1 MNRRSM
7 KSVPKT
13 MGRALIL
20 FVFASVASAIIIRHD
35 RDDAKSIEMARQFGI
50 VGNVKGGGAATVV
63 GDRWLITAGHVAA
76 GLPRSN
82 PTVNVDG
89 RDYSIERAFV
99 YPGWKDFSPHDVAL
113 LKTTEPIEG
122 VTAAQLYKDHDENGQ
137 LVVFVGYG
145 KGGNGKTGP
154 TGSDGIKRAATN
166 KVERVDDNWLFF
178 TFHSPDSKDV
188 TELEGISG
196 PNDSGG
202 PALIVRDGRRFV
214 AGVSVWGD
222 PPPEG
227 KGHYGQKEGY
237 TRVSTHLEWLEKT
250 IQENSR

>member
-1 MNRRSM
+1 MKRRCMEVS
-7 KSVPKT
+7 PKT
-13 MGRALIL
+13 LSRALIL
-20 FVFASVASAIIIRHD
+20 FALASAASAIIIRHD
-35 RDDAKSIEMARQFGI
+35 RDDARSIEMARQFGI
-50 VGNVKGGGAATVV
+50 VGNVKGGGAATVI
-63 GDRWLITAGHVAA
+63 GDRWLITAAHVGA
-76 GLPRSN
+76 GLPKNN

-89 RDYSIERAFV
+89 RDYSIEKAFV
-99 YPGWKDFSPHDVAL
+99 YPGWKDFAPHDVAL
-113 LKTTEPIEG
+113 LKTTEQIEG
-122 VTAAQLYKDHDENGQ
+122 VNPAQLYKDHDENGQ
-137 LVVFVGYG
+137 PVVFVGYG

-166 KVERVDDNWLFF
+166 KVEGVDDNWLLF
-178 TFHSPDSKDV
+178 TFHSADSEHV

-202 PALIVRDGRRFV
+202 PALILRDGRRFV

-237 TRVSTHLEWLEKT
+237 TRISTHLEWLEKT
-250 IQENSR
+250 MQENSK